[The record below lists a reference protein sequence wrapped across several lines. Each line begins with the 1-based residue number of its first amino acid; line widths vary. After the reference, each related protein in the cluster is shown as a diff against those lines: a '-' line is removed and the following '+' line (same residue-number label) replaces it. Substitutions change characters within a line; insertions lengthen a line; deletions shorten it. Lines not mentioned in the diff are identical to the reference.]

1 MHNYN
6 RKFKMGRKE
15 GMHLAL
21 VLPPSDRSSPEAMA
35 HKHRV
40 HPKLNPFYPF
50 LFSLSSS
57 FFRPTIMEAPW
68 MRTGLALFFASI
80 ISPRGLQMLIQDRM
94 NDQLMKLRIGA
105 RIIDLNNHP
114 A

>member
-1 MHNYN
+1 M
-6 RKFKMGRKE
+6 RRKE

-35 HKHRV
+35 HEHRV

-68 MRTGLALFFASI
+68 MRAGLARFFASI
-80 ISPRGLQMLIQDRM
+80 VHHEGRQMPIQDRV
-94 NDQLMKLRIGA
+94 NNQLMKLGMRA
-105 RIIDLNNHP
+105 RIIDINNHP